1 VGSIKTTAE
10 EPGPA
15 REVQNG
21 GHEEHEKEGEEE
33 EEEEEKAKG
42 SPFAK
47 KAKRAQ

>member
-1 VGSIKTTAE
+1 MGSIKTTAE

-21 GHEEHEKEGEEE
+21 EPSEEEGEEE
-33 EEEEEKAKG
+33 EEEEEEEVKG
-42 SPFAK
+42 SPAK